1 MTFDETIKIN
11 FEDVNQNILIRFQIL
26 DNVIYYTIVKESNL
40 EDELKGTISDM
51 YNFEQIESNSEK
63 IMYLLN
69 RLKKD
74 KII

>member
-11 FEDVNQNILIRFQIL
+11 FEDINKNILIRFEMIE
-26 DNVIYYTIVKESNL
+26 NVLYYTIVKETNL